1 MTHAVQRRFI
11 YRENMLVQ
19 GRKGSLIR
27 IIRAFFVGTTIY
39 KRMTFQFSIDV
50 PSSQPLPALRLCRFC
65 CFRKKLQTHKHTLLN
80 AASFQTAFEEGKSS
94 IPVFPSHQNF
104 CATFLS
110 RDLCFENCILQILSL
125 YRNHEK
131 IL

>member
-1 MTHAVQRRFI
+1 MRVQRRFI

-80 AASFQTAFEEGKSS
+80 AASFQKAFEEGTSS

-110 RDLCFENCILQILSL
+110 RDLCFENYILQILSL
-125 YRNHEK
+125 YRNHGM